1 MPPVT
6 VNRPMY
12 PLHELTTYELRDY
25 RRQLESGVK
34 DAPDAAD
41 LRQQL
46 AEVLAE
52 QEDRRQIHARV
63 PDGAR

>member
-1 MPPVT
+1 MPT

-12 PLHELTTYELRDY
+12 PLHQMTTYELRDY
-25 RRQLESGVK
+25 RRQLEGDIKGS
-34 DAPDAAD
+34 PDAAD

-52 QEDRRQIHARV
+52 QEDRRQIYAQV
-63 PDGAR
+63 PGGAR